1 MSCYVDNLLVVM
13 LIICWLSSWEPPE
26 KNEVAAGRGV
36 SEASR
41 GCSPCGLCG
50 S

>member
-1 MSCYVDNLLVVM
+1 MFVQIIRDPAFQRDLVT
-13 LIICWLSSWEPPE
+13 
-26 KNEVAAGRGV
+26 AGRGV